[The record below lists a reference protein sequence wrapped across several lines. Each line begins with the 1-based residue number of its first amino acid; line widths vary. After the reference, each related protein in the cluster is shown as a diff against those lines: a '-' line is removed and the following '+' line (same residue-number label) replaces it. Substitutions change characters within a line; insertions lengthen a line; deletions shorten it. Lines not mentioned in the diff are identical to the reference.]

1 MSVGNTS
8 DTQVLTSPSVDF
20 TSTGVKWKVPLTQ
33 PVRVK
38 RWGVLLSAAPG
49 DTGTLQLRKVSSTGT
64 ATVLSTIELLT
75 THTADDLVYAELT
88 GSSDLGIGSP
98 GATPV
103 VTADFHLD
111 VNASASAAS
120 VSAEYVIVEFSL
132 EPAEPNS
139 NTLMTET
146 T

>member
-8 DTQVLTSPSVDF
+8 DTQVLTSWTMDF
-20 TSTGVKWKVPLTQ
+20 TSTGVKFKFPLTQ
-33 PVRVK
+33 PIRVK
-38 RWGVLLSAAPG
+38 RWGILLSAAPG
-49 DTGTLQLRKVSSTGT
+49 DTGTIQLRKVSSAGT

-88 GSSDLGIGSP
+88 GSSDTGIGSP

-111 VNASASAAS
+111 INASASAAS
-120 VSAEYVIVEFSL
+120 VNAEYVVVEFSV

-139 NTLMTET
+139 NTSMTET

>member
-1 MSVGNTS
+1 MALGNLS
-8 DTQVLTSPSVDF
+8 QTQILTSASLDF
-20 TSTGVKWKVPLTQ
+20 TSTGVKFKFPLTQ
-33 PVRVK
+33 PIRVK
-38 RWGVLLSAAPG
+38 RWGILLSAAPG
-49 DTGTLQLRKVSSTGT
+49 DTGTIQLRKVSSAGT

-88 GSSDLGIGSP
+88 GSSDTGIGSP

-111 VNASASAAS
+111 INASASAAS
-120 VSAEYVIVEFSL
+120 VNAEYVVVEFSV

-139 NTLMTET
+139 NTSMTET